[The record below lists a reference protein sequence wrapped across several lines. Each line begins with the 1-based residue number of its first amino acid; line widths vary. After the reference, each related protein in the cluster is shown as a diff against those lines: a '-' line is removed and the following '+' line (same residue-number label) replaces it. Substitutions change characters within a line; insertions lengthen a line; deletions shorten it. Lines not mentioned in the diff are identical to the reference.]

1 MPATLV
7 AITAVAAV
15 VLALVGLARLFEGG
29 TQRLRRRIGV
39 LAERNRGLTPSERPF
54 APASPAAPLRLG
66 IGRLVTW
73 ARGRAWEQRMADLL
87 AGADVPLW
95 PGEFATLRLAVA
107 ALGALAG
114 LVLLETYLAAGILAV
129 AGYGI
134 PTLLLHLRK
143 RKRLSKF
150 EQQLPHM
157 LQMLVSSLRSG
168 ASLNRSLEV
177 AAQMSRP
184 PMSKDLAIVLRETSL
199 GIPLEESLDSMA
211 RRVGCPDF
219 ETVVVGYQIQRESGG
234 SLTAVL
240 SKVAEAVRLRL
251 QLRGELR
258 ALTAQGRF
266 SALIISLLPV
276 AVGVV
281 LKVASPSYLEPLFED
296 WSGRALLLGALVW
309 QTIGA
314 LIIWKIVNI
323 KI

>member
-1 MPATLV
+1 
-7 AITAVAAV
+7 
-15 VLALVGLARLFEGG
+15 VLAFVGLSRVFEGG
-29 TQRLRRRIGV
+29 DKRLRRRIGV
-39 LAERNRGLTPSERPF
+39 LADRNRSQ
-54 APASPAAPLRLG
+54 APAAAARLPIG
-66 IGRLVTW
+66 I
-73 ARGRAWEQRMADLL
+73 ARIVASVRGPAWEQRMADLL

-95 PGEFATLRLAVA
+95 PGEFATVRLAFA

-114 LVLLETYLAAGILAV
+114 LALLESYWAALALAAADYMILTV
-129 AGYGI
+129 S
-134 PTLLLHLRK
+134 LHWRK
-143 RKRLSKF
+143 RRRLSKF

-157 LQMLVSSLRSG
+157 LQLLVSSLRSG

-199 GIPLEESLDSMA
+199 GIPLDESLDAMA

-219 ETVVVGYQIQRESGG
+219 GTVVLGYQIQRESGG

-276 AVGVV
+276 AVAAILALV
-281 LKVASPSYLEPLFED
+281 SPSYIEPLFED
-296 WSGRALLLGALVW
+296 WTGRSVLLGALVW
-309 QTIGA
+309 QAIGA
-314 LIIWKIVNI
+314 LMIWKIVSI